1 MSLREIF
8 KSSEK
13 IVEGVT
19 YKLFITALLYVDD
32 IEDDAIDYL
41 EPKEKITKKTI
52 RDFFEKRVS

>member
-1 MSLREIF
+1 MSLRKIF
-8 KSSEK
+8 KSSEN

-41 EPKEKITKKTI
+41 EPKEKITKKAI
-52 RDFFEKRVS
+52 RDFFEKRA